1 MKYLQTQGW
10 GTELQVSLGTSK
22 RVGDVDA
29 VLTRE
34 GKIVALEWETGNVS
48 SSHRSLNKMAFGIQN
63 QVILAGFLV
72 VHCRSLAQYLTDIIG
87 NFEELEP
94 YFGFWQNSIAAYKGL
109 LEIIGIEQDEVS
121 YEVPRIPKGTD
132 GRSLY

>member
-1 MKYLQTQGW
+1 MT
-10 GTELQVSLGTSK
+10 
-22 RVGDVDA
+22 RVDA

-34 GKIVALEWETGNVS
+34 AKIVALEWETGNVS
-48 SSHRSLNKMAFGIQN
+48 SSHRSLNKMAFFIQN

-72 VHCRSLAQYLTDIIG
+72 VPCRSLAQYLTDRIG

-94 YFGFWQNSIAAYKGL
+94 YFGFWQNSIAGYTGL

-121 YEVPRIPKGTD
+121 YEELRSPKNPKRD
-132 GRSLY
+132 

>member
-1 MKYLQTQGW
+1 MNYLQTKGW
-10 GTELQVSLGTSK
+10 ETELQVSLGTRK
-22 RVGDVDA
+22 GVGDVDA

-48 SSHRSLNKMAFGIQN
+48 SSHCSLNKMAFGIQN

-72 VHCRSLAQYLTDIIG
+72 VPCRSIAQYLTDRIG